1 MENLKLYDIN
11 LFGLI
16 LEYTTNEEFS
26 RLYQDKEIKNYIH
39 NNEWLLK
46 NRSNIKI
53 FKSDKIYEK
62 GKIKDI
68 KFICN
73 QGKCRSLV
81 KNLYYHKNLKCD
93 YRMIK
98 CFKCGR
104 KHLAGLPGCSLWKF
118 HKFFENMRK
127 NEEMEVML
135 IALSSIITF
144 IKSKLNYIYNF

>member
-81 KNLYYHKNLKCD
+81 KNLYYHKNF
-93 YRMIK
+93 K
-98 CFKCGR
+98 CFYRGVVFKWGDR
-104 KHLAGLPGCSLWKF
+104 
-118 HKFFENMRK
+118 
-127 NEEMEVML
+127 
-135 IALSSIITF
+135 F
-144 IKSKLNYIYNF
+144 ISTYS